1 MTAPRPHLPAA
12 PPTTLPPARDRRR
25 GRRGALLGHEVHFP
39 CWPFDRRT
47 PAARHPAE
55 AAGFQRFT
63 GGRGKSRRDED
74 PDMLSRVHVHDRACG
89 GGPLWLETPRFRA
102 RLGAMSGNLY
112 RTPGLMADALPP
124 RCRSAA
130 PGGHE

>member
-1 MTAPRPHLPAA
+1 MTAPRP
-12 PPTTLPPARDRRR
+12 TVRDRRR
-25 GRRGALLGHEVHFP
+25 AQQGALLGREVRFLR
-39 CWPFDRRT
+39 WPLDRRT

-63 GGRGKSRRDED
+63 GGRGESRPGDD
-74 PDMLSRVHVHDRACG
+74 PDVLSRAHVHDHAFG
-89 GGPLWLETPRFRA
+89 GGPLWLETPGFRA

-112 RTPGLMADALPP
+112 RTPVMMAAALLP

>member
-1 MTAPRPHLPAA
+1 MTAPS
-12 PPTTLPPARDRRR
+12 PTVRDRRR
-25 GRRGALLGHEVHFP
+25 AQHGALLGREVRFL
-39 CWPFDRRT
+39 CWPFDRWT

-55 AAGFQRFT
+55 SAGFQRFT
-63 GGRGKSRRDED
+63 GGRGKSRPGED
-74 PDMLSRVHVHDRACG
+74 PDMLSRVHVHDRAFG
-89 GGPLWLETPRFRA
+89 GGPLWLETPGFRA

-112 RTPGLMADALPP
+112 RAPGMMAAALPP

>member
-1 MTAPRPHLPAA
+1 MTA

-25 GRRGALLGHEVHFP
+25 RGALLGREVRFP

-47 PAARHPAE
+47 PAARPAAE
-55 AAGFQRFT
+55 VAGFQRFT
-63 GGRGKSRRDED
+63 GGRGESRPGDD
-74 PDMLSRVHVHDRACG
+74 PDMLSRAYVHDHAFG
-89 GGPLWLETPRFRA
+89 GGPLWLETPGFRA

-112 RTPGLMADALPP
+112 RAPGMMAAALPP

-130 PGGHE
+130 PGGA

>member
-1 MTAPRPHLPAA
+1 MTG

-25 GRRGALLGHEVHFP
+25 AQQGALLGREVHFL
-39 CWPFDRRT
+39 CWPLDRRT

-63 GGRGKSRRDED
+63 GGLGESRPGDD
-74 PDMLSRVHVHDRACG
+74 PDMLSRAHVHDHAFG
-89 GGPLWLETPRFRA
+89 GGHLLLETPGFRA
-102 RLGAMSGNLY
+102 RLGAMSGNLC
-112 RTPGLMADALPP
+112 RAPGLMAAALLS

>member
-1 MTAPRPHLPAA
+1 MTA

-25 GRRGALLGHEVHFP
+25 RGALLCREVRFP
-39 CWPFDRRT
+39 CWPFDRWT

-55 AAGFQRFT
+55 AAGFQCFT
-63 GGRGKSRRDED
+63 GGRGKSRPGED
-74 PDMLSRVHVHDRACG
+74 PDMLRRMHVHDHAFG
-89 GGPLWLETPRFRA
+89 GGPLWLETPGFRA

-112 RTPGLMADALPP
+112 RTPVMMADALPP